1 MKKQLEFIVT
11 ICMLVAAAGLGL
23 FVGPQFG
30 KSLSGPEKL
39 KAEEDFRQAEGKY
52 LSYEA
57 FYPVASY
64 VEEYYKGD
72 ASRVKTTRY
81 IVIKNVRHFF
91 VF

>member
-1 MKKQLEFIVT
+1 MF
-11 ICMLVAAAGLGL
+11 VAAVGLGP

-30 KSLSGPEKL
+30 KSLSGSEKL

-64 VEEYYKGD
+64 VE
-72 ASRVKTTRY
+72 
-81 IVIKNVRHFF
+81 
-91 VF
+91 